1 MKISQITQGVENV
14 DLFCVNGT
22 GTTISSGRPVHLLV
36 GASFDGKSVANIDT
50 LNARAFYGVA
60 NRDIPANTAST
71 PGRQGEFAKVQGRL
85 QVYVFAHGTSVTIG
99 AGSPMGP
106 GAAASTGFSSTGAKD
121 SFGPL
126 LAGDTIG
133 ASICSG
139 GGLAYAYVN
148 ML

>member
-14 DLFCVNGT
+14 DLFVVNGT

-36 GASFDGKSVANIDT
+36 GASFDGKSVGNTDA
-50 LNARAFYGVA
+50 LNQRAFIGVA
-60 NRDIPANTAST
+60 NRDIPSNTAQTS
-71 PGRQGEFAKVQGRL
+71 GRQGEFAKAQGRL
-85 QVYVFAHGTSVTIG
+85 QVYIFAHGTSVTIG
-99 AGSPMGP
+99 AGAPMGP
-106 GAAASTGFSSTGAKD
+106 GASGSAGFSSTGSKD
-121 SFGPL
+121 ACGPL